1 VQIVLPVFFTGISG
15 NEPQLHMKLARQMP
29 ITLDRLLFE
38 KKGVGHFLC
47 HEKEEGKWQ
56 DDQDICTMTN
66 K

>member
-1 VQIVLPVFFTGISG
+1 
-15 NEPQLHMKLARQMP
+15 MKLARQMP

-66 K
+66 TGFQADQGY